1 LALGQFILSRK
12 WVASY
17 ALLLWK
23 KKLKQ
28 LWPSSEL
35 DIQIVLLEKNLFQV
49 DKSECLPQILMRAI
63 IE

>member
-1 LALGQFILSRK
+1 MGCFICIA
-12 WVASY
+12 VVE
-17 ALLLWK
+17 